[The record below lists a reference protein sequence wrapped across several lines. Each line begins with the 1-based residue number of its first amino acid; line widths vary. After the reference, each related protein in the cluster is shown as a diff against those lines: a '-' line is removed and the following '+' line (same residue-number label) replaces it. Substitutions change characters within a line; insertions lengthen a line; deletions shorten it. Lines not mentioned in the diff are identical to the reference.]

1 MFNKY
6 SFVSTKSAM
15 YDIFRRYL
23 NIKISLRPIARGR
36 KVDAVAS
43 ARRRRVDA
51 TQVHGRCS
59 TDAPAG
65 ARTRTPDAKCP
76 RLGRGFD
83 AVFVKL
89 FLGSTVC
96 IFYKFMPTQNAVNC
110 HLGYTRPRRMANTKK
125 ERVSNYVDYYK

>member
-51 TQVHGRCS
+51 RQTRGRRS
-59 TDAPAG
+59 TDAPQAPAPAHRTQN
-65 ARTRTPDAKCP
+65 ARV
-76 RLGRGFD
+76 LD

-89 FLGSTVC
+89 FLGSSSFSRLYCLSPVRNLSPDLNWNFESARSLMLPC
-96 IFYKFMPTQNAVNC
+96 NSESVKQFQ
-110 HLGYTRPRRMANTKK
+110 LG
-125 ERVSNYVDYYK
+125 